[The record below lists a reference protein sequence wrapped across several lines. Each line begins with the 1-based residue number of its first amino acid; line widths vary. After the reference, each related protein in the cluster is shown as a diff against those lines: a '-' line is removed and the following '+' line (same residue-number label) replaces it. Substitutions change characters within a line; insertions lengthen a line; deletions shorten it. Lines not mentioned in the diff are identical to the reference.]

1 MNGVWFGNHNGFWLF
16 LLSKEVKSEKMNEV
30 VES

>member
-1 MNGVWFGNHNGFWLF
+1 MIKNGAKMNGFWLI